1 MLDNFQL
8 AAIVKQGKGVR
19 LLRVPLHQGLQD
31 DLAKTWQ
38 GQFEAFFHDAQHI
51 EFNAG
56 YQPEDHEIFCL
67 RKFDLPEWLANES
80 SQSAANLDVLK
91 NANEALGSIKG
102 LIGFAR
108 DGKGDE
114 VMLFQNFSRTHVI
127 QPGNFLLLQ
136 GGTYQASS
144 SPALVL
150 DGKLSAVYLP
160 KQEELFFQNFRVA
173 NTFLP
178 LADYYQEASEQE
190 IREVLGHA
198 CLVSENSSVV
208 ATEASQW
215 ARKRFAMLRDS
226 GVLDKYSVAD
236 IKKRANG
243 YNVTI
248 NVKKGKIVFPS
259 DKHAVKKL
267 LQFLNE
273 ELFRGAITETL
284 YETNSRREA
293 D

>member
-8 AAIVKQGKGVR
+8 AAIVKQSRDVR
-19 LLRVPLHQGLQD
+19 LLRIPLHQTLQG
-31 DLAKTWQ
+31 DLAGTWQ
-38 GQFEAFFHDAQHI
+38 GQFDSFYKGAQHI

-56 YQPEDHEIFCL
+56 YLPEDHELFCL
-67 RKFDLPEWLANES
+67 KKFQLPEWLANES

-91 NANEALGSIKG
+91 NVNEASGAIRG
-102 LIGFAR
+102 MVGFAR
-108 DGKGDE
+108 DEKGDE
-114 VMLFQNFSRTHVI
+114 VMLFQNFNRAHVI
-127 QPGNFLLLQ
+127 QPGNFLLLRA
-136 GGTYQASS
+136 GTYQASAN
-144 SPALVL
+144 PALVL

-160 KQEELFFQNFRVA
+160 KQGKLFFQNFRVA

-178 LADYYQEASEQE
+178 LADYSREASEQE
-190 IREVLGHA
+190 IREVLGHHRLIA
-198 CLVSENSSVV
+198 ENSSVV
-208 ATEASQW
+208 AEEASQW

-226 GVLDKYSVAD
+226 GVLDRYSVTD
-236 IKKRANG
+236 IKKRATG

-248 NVKKGKIVFPS
+248 NVRKGKIVFPS

>member
-8 AAIVKQGKGVR
+8 AAIVKQGREIR
-19 LLRVPLHQGLQD
+19 LLRIPLHQTLQD
-31 DLAKTWQ
+31 DLARTWQ
-38 GQFEAFFHDAQHI
+38 GQFESFYKDAQHI

-56 YQPEDHEIFCL
+56 YQPEDHELFCL
-67 RKFDLPEWLANES
+67 KKFHLPEWLVNES

-91 NANEALGSIKG
+91 NANEVSGSIRG
-102 LIGFAR
+102 MIGFAR
-108 DGKGDE
+108 DEKGDE
-114 VMLFQNFSRTHVI
+114 IMLFQNFNRAHVI
-127 QPGNFLLLQ
+127 QPGNFLLLR
-136 GGTYQASS
+136 GGTYQASP

-150 DGKLSAVYLP
+150 DGKLSAIYLP
-160 KQEELFFQNFRVA
+160 KQRQLFFQNFRVA

-178 LADYYQEASEQE
+178 LADYSREASEQE
-190 IREVLGHA
+190 IREVLGHTRLIA
-198 CLVSENSSVV
+198 ENPSVV
-208 ATEASQW
+208 AEEASQW

-226 GVLDKYSVAD
+226 RVLDNYSVAD
-236 IKKRANG
+236 IKKRATG